1 MDQKISGGARLP
13 DEIIYL
19 YDRFVHGTMPRRLF
33 LKKLATLA
41 GSAAAASAFLPLL
54 EGDAMA
60 RVVDPDDDRLGTGF
74 EKYTGVSGV
83 MNAYV
88 AVRNDMETCPAVVVI
103 HQNRGLTHHIEDVAR
118 RMALEGFLAI
128 APDALSPM
136 GGRPEPEDKTK
147 GRDMM
152 RELDREAT
160 TGDFLAAVDY
170 ARGHQRSSGKV
181 GAVGFCWGGSMV
193 GRLAVNSTNLNAG
206 VVYYGGPPAAE
217 DVAKIRAPM
226 LLNYA
231 GLDTRLAERLPAY
244 EEALKAAGTDYRL
257 HIYEGAHHAFNDNTN
272 DARHNAEAAALAWGR
287 TVAFFRHHLS
297 AG

>member
-1 MDQKISGGARLP
+1 MDQKTSDRAP
-13 DEIIYL
+13 VPEQIIYL
-19 YDRFVHGTMPRRLF
+19 YDRFIHGSMPRRQF
-33 LKKLATLA
+33 LQKLATLA
-41 GSAAAASAFLPLL
+41 GSVAAASAMVPIL
-54 EGDAMA
+54 EGDALA
-60 RVVDPDDDRLGTGF
+60 RTVDPDDDRLDAGF
-74 EKYTGVSGV
+74 ETYDGVTGPI
-83 MNAYV
+83 NAYV
-88 AVRNDMETCPAVVVI
+88 SVRDDMSRCPAVVVI

-118 RMALEGFLAI
+118 RLALEGFLAV

-152 RELDREAT
+152 RELDIETT
-160 TGDFLAAVDY
+160 TGDFIAAVSY
-170 ARGHQRSSGKV
+170 AKGHGRSTGMV

-193 GRLAVNSTNLNAG
+193 GRLAVGSPDLDAG

-231 GLDTRLAERLPAY
+231 GLDTRLKGRLPAY

-257 HIYEGAHHAFNDNTN
+257 HIYEGAHHAFNDDTSDTRYNS
-272 DARHNAEAAALAWGR
+272 EAAALAWDR
-287 TVAFFRHHLS
+287 TISFFRDRIS
-297 AG
+297 G